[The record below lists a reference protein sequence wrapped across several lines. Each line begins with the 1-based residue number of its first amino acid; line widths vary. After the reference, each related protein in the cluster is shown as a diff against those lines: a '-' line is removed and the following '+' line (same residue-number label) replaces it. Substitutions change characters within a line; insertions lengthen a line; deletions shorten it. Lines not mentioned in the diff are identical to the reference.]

1 MKNIYWIASYPKSGN
16 TLVRLFLSCYFFTS
30 DGKLTDFNVIKNITI
45 FNNINIFKKIDGF
58 CNKKEF
64 IENPS
69 LISSYWLKAQKKLFD
84 LNPKKVFFFKTHNS
98 RIKYNNNYFTN
109 EKYTKGFIYIVR
121 DPRSVLVSTKNHYNY
136 PSYKKSLDNLFSD
149 KHLSLAKY
157 HVLPEF
163 LLSWKTNYLSWKNF
177 LNDNPELGIIVKFE
191 DLVNNSKK
199 TFSKIITFIQ
209 KKQKIKFDIDKF
221 DNCLKSINFNNLK
234 KIELTF
240 GFDEKRS
247 SGNNFF
253 RKGLV
258 DEWKKELPEEIIDE
272 IERKYYDEM
281 KEIGYL

>member
-1 MKNIYWIASYPKSGN
+1 M
-16 TLVRLFLSCYFFTS
+16 
-30 DGKLTDFNVIKNITI
+30 
-45 FNNINIFKKIDGF
+45 
-58 CNKKEF
+58 
-64 IENPS
+64 
-69 LISSYWLKAQKKLFD
+69 
-84 LNPKKVFFFKTHNS
+84 
-98 RIKYNNNYFTN
+98 
-109 EKYTKGFIYIVR
+109 
-121 DPRSVLVSTKNHYNY
+121 
-136 PSYKKSLDNLFSD
+136 
-149 KHLSLAKY
+149 AKY

-240 GFDEKRS
+240 GFDEKSS